1 MKLMEAVETTEE
13 LIENATRELLNFY
26 LSIIKK

>member
-13 LIENATRELLNFY
+13 LIEKATRELLNFY